1 MPVSQ
6 IPCQMETRMTDRP
19 SLPAGAPALTHPLRE
34 ALSTDWPV
42 LMQAQPMLERM
53 IDRIEAGR
61 AK

>member
-1 MPVSQ
+1 
-6 IPCQMETRMTDRP
+6 METRMTDRP
-19 SLPAGAPALTHPLRE
+19 SSPAGAPALTHPLRE